1 MGIFDNL
8 KNKVNFDE
16 LKDKVKFDELKD
28 KAVDLAN
35 SGVAKSKTMAD
46 IAKLK
51 TSSMAAEDAVKKAY
65 IAIGKAV
72 YDALETGA
80 EAEIEAFVEKIK
92 ENKALIADNAAKI
105 AELKNAGTVSEEE
118 VAAVEALASTQRLDL
133 PKHSIMAVQ
142 VCRLQ

>member
-1 MGIFDNL
+1 MGIFNNL
-8 KNKVNFDE
+8 KNKVNLDD
-16 LKDKVKFDELKD
+16 LKDKVKFDEIKG
-28 KAVDLAN
+28 KAADLAN

-65 IAIGKAV
+65 LAIGKAV

-105 AELKNAGTVSEEE
+105 AELKNAGKVAEEE
-118 VAAVEALASTQRLDL
+118 IEVEEIAEEAVEAAEEAIEEL
-133 PKHSIMAVQ
+133 IEE
-142 VCRLQ
+142 

>member
-72 YDALETGA
+72 YDALESGA

-118 VAAVEALASTQRLDL
+118 VAAVEAEEIVEEAVEAIDDL
-133 PKHSIMAVQ
+133 EYI
-142 VCRLQ
+142 